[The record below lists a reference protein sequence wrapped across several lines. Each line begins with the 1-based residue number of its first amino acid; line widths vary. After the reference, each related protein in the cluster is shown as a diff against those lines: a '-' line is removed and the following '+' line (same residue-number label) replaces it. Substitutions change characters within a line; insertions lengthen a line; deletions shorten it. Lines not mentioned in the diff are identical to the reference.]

1 MAGHD
6 QQPVSPPSR
15 VVIIAIWLPLVV
27 HGYGVSAVSA
37 VRVLMVRW
45 ATAGALVEHPPFRIR
60 RRLAQP
66 WQPEPAN
73 AGGQVIL
80 REPDRTADAVGAACS
95 AEPTQAHVPQHF
107 LG

>member
-45 ATAGALVEHPPFRIR
+45 ATAGALVEHPLSDPPTSGTT
-60 RRLAQP
+60 LA
-66 WQPEPAN
+66 A
-73 AGGQVIL
+73 
-80 REPDRTADAVGAACS
+80 
-95 AEPTQAHVPQHF
+95 
-107 LG
+107 